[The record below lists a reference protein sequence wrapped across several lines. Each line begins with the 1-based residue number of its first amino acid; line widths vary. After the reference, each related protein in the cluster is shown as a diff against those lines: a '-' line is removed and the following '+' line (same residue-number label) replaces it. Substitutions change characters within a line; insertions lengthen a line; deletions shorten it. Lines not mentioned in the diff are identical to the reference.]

1 MCPRKVTSQRFY
13 GELRIYLRDG
23 RVRCETWLEG
33 GVTGSASVRVS
44 PAGAGLSEKSWMVL
58 S

>member
-1 MCPRKVTSQRFY
+1 MSQKGSESEILQGVEDLPER
-13 GELRIYLRDG
+13 LG

-33 GVTGSASVRVS
+33 GVTGSASVRV
-44 PAGAGLSEKSWMVL
+44 AGAGLSEKSWMVL